1 MAPNALGRLE
11 SLEDLLSQE
20 ASYVH
25 RWLVRCGGV
34 YWDGMGIFSTITNVV
49 LVFFTGDA
57 ALALSSSLESK

>member
-25 RWLVRCGGV
+25 RWLVRWGGFT
-34 YWDGMGIFSTITNVV
+34 GMGWVFSITNVV